1 MTLFLYHHVK
11 HNDCVKQ
18 GQIFFRSTERKLTTV
33 VWQGSTDPRTFS
45 LNVLKKKRTE
55 KEKRR
60 IKKKDSFQILFPKM
74 QTAVCEYAGALG
86 CQPG

>member
-1 MTLFLYHHVK
+1 M
-11 HNDCVKQ
+11 
-18 GQIFFRSTERKLTTV
+18 
-33 VWQGSTDPRTFS
+33 TFS

-55 KEKRR
+55 KERK
-60 IKKKDSFQILFPKM
+60 KEEQKKDSFQILFLKM